1 MPQGGQLTIETRDFE
16 LDPGFARRHV
26 GVRPGSYVALA
37 VTDTGVGMDAT
48 VRDHLFEPFF
58 TTKPLGKGTGLG
70 LATVYGIVRQ
80 SDGHIAV
87 ESEPGQGAT
96 FRIYLPRVEAAVEI
110 HEEYPA
116 PERLQ
121 GSETVLLVE
130 DEDQVRSLTRDV
142 LQRQGYTVLEAR
154 HPGEALLLAGRHQ
167 GPIHLLVTDVIL
179 PQMDG
184 RELADRLAAARPELK
199 VIYVS
204 GYVSGASAHPGGGQP
219 GRGFL
224 GKPFSPGALARKV
237 REVLDAVS
245 SPIT

>member
-1 MPQGGQLTIETRDFE
+1 
-16 LDPGFARRHV
+16 
-26 GVRPGSYVALA
+26 VALV

-80 SDGHIAV
+80 SEGHISV
-87 ESEPGQGAT
+87 ESEPGQGAA
-96 FRIYLPRVEAAVEI
+96 FRIYLPRVDEAIEV
-110 HEEYPA
+110 HQEYPA
-116 PERLQ
+116 PERPQ
-121 GSETVLLVE
+121 GSETVLVVE
-130 DEDQVRSLTRDV
+130 DEDQVRSLTQET
-142 LQRQGYTVLEAR
+142 LQRQGYAVLAAR
-154 HPGEALLLAGRHQ
+154 HPGEALLLAERHP
-167 GPIHLLVTDVIL
+167 GPIHLLVTDVVL

-204 GYVSGASAHPGGGQP
+204 GYASGASTQVGGAKP

-224 GKPFSPGALARKV
+224 GKPFSPAALARKV

-245 SPIT
+245 SPVT